1 MPLPSTPVQVQ
12 QRLLSD
18 ERLALDQPDEG
29 CLKNGSTMNPANL
42 TRWTASKLLSL
53 VLDVVTILF
62 SCIFLVYGLSIKTYD
77 GLPLDTSE
85 AKLLKRASNLAP
97 TIYPI
102 LFAAIV
108 GKALKS
114 IAFWKLERGS
124 RVGVLD
130 QLLGSTTI
138 FQTIITQVQMRTPG
152 LVSVTLILT
161 WALSPLGGQASIRVL
176 GQSLKN
182 TTHTATIHYVNTS
195 SSIMGDEYSG
205 SSVHHAVVP
214 VDALFGAALVSFA
227 TTQTLGQD
235 SWGNIKIPMI
245 EYLGTT
251 LASGEGWYQIP
262 SNLSTDHYA
271 SLLGL
276 PLSEISS
283 DSNTATNF
291 DIETSYWVLKCP
303 VLESI
308 DITNRS
314 LPDSVYST
322 DSDKPQNLFLA
333 SQQGAINGLGDYEAA
348 RHVTYTDLLPGHSFA
363 NCTIETSFVEVSVH
377 CSTGVCAAKK
387 IRRSL
392 NPFKKAIWTALDYTG
407 GESFGFYTL
416 LFVSAIKEGHASVP
430 SPYQNFILNPY
441 DPFNKS
447 WDRPAVSTVSNTTFS
462 IRLGQLLNTYWMAL
476 LAPTA
481 IPKGLHNANLTAD
494 TAPIQGTN
502 QQSTE
507 AAVTR
512 STQVLKCDNL
522 WLMFLLLS
530 TAVTTLIGIFGLVAT
545 ICRRGPELGLNISS
559 MIKDSPFVDQ
569 PAIPS
574 TLDASDRMRMCKNL
588 LVKYGDVACEDEA
601 GYVAIGN
608 RGVSTFNSRRLFL

>member
-1 MPLPSTPVQVQ
+1 PSTPVQVQ

-227 TTQTLGQD
+227 TTQTL
-235 SWGNIKIPMI
+235 
-245 EYLGTT
+245 
-251 LASGEGWYQIP
+251 
-262 SNLSTDHYA
+262 
-271 SLLGL
+271 
-276 PLSEISS
+276 
-283 DSNTATNF
+283 
-291 DIETSYWVLKCP
+291 

-392 NPFKKAIWTALDYTG
+392 NPFKKAIWTTLDYTG

-430 SPYQNFILNPY
+430 SPYQNFILNLY